1 MHGYI
6 KKYIYTHTNQIK
18 YRMIFSVT
26 FTTHQSL
33 FIMITKQC
41 YWNRQDINCLVLV
54 SMLFPVRLD
63 IWTADLTSVLFC
75 FIEKVSF
82 PLLKIQRC
90 IHLCLC
96 RFLRIL
102 TCLHLPAP
110 LLLFKSKSFIK
121 QYSDHDFSYAVFRQ
135 CDCISAHICNCVTAL
150 YCRILG
156 SSWPTCLNLDIEVLH
171 CTTVNTFVWNRQSAK
186 EMYMTKTSKP
196 KKRRRTK
203 TKTCIYAHR
212 YTRLR
217 LNTNRVS
224 RGY

>member
-1 MHGYI
+1 MC
-6 KKYIYTHTNQIK
+6 HTSRGQFDTVCGDLPLNV
-18 YRMIFSVT
+18 RGCDSWENAT
-26 FTTHQSL
+26 DLLQSSR
-33 FIMITKQC
+33 
-41 YWNRQDINCLVLV
+41 NRQDIHCLVLV

-102 TCLHLPAP
+102 TCLHLPAR

-135 CDCISAHICNCVTAL
+135 CDCISAHICNCVTA
-150 YCRILG
+150 YY
-156 SSWPTCLNLDIEVLH
+156 
-171 CTTVNTFVWNRQSAK
+171 TVEF
-186 EMYMTKTSKP
+186 
-196 KKRRRTK
+196 
-203 TKTCIYAHR
+203 
-212 YTRLR
+212 
-217 LNTNRVS
+217 
-224 RGY
+224 